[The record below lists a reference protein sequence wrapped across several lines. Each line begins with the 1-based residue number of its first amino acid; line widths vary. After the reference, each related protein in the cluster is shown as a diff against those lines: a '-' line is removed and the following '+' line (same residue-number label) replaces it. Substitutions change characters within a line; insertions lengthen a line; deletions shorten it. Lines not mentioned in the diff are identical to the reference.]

1 MINGCYSFK
10 ELKEKFGW
18 KTDRGKI
25 KEQILYARK
34 RGVEIEPAFKEGP
47 TYFRILSTQED
58 LHQLNNELWESYPLD
73 PYFDVT
79 KSGKVRNALTLK
91 ILGSIDSDG
100 YVSVKNPQ
108 TNKSYK
114 VHRMIME
121 TFYPNENSNNLIVDH
136 IDGNRS
142 NNAIN
147 NLRWVTPQEN
157 CSYRDDNWKK
167 ISDNVFRMLQKYGY
181 DGFNAI
187 MSSIL
192 NEK

>member
-1 MINGCYSFK
+1 
-10 ELKEKFGW
+10 
-18 KTDRGKI
+18 
-25 KEQILYARK
+25 
-34 RGVEIEPAFKEGP
+34 
-47 TYFRILSTQED
+47 
-58 LHQLNNELWESYPLD
+58 
-73 PYFDVT
+73 
-79 KSGKVRNALTLK
+79 
-91 ILGSIDSDG
+91 
-100 YVSVKNPQ
+100 
-108 TNKSYK
+108 
-114 VHRMIME
+114 MIME